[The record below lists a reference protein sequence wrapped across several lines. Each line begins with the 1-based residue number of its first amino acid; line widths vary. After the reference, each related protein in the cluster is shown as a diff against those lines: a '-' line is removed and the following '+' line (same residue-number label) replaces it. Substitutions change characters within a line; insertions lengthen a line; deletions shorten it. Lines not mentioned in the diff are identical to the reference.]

1 MKSFIF
7 FALFEAFLFSLVRT
21 QTLTKF
27 QWKDLGSTTSQVEFM
42 FIDVSPMPL
51 LHPGVGKI
59 DFKAR
64 IKRPLSGPLR
74 TKLKIIRT
82 ISGLALPFNW

>member
-1 MKSFIF
+1 MNSIIF
-7 FALFEAFLFSLVRT
+7 LALFGALLFSFVNT

-27 QWKDLGSTTSQVEFM
+27 QWKDLGSTTSQVEFL

-51 LHPGVGKI
+51 MQPGVGKI
-59 DFKAR
+59 DFKAK
-64 IKRPLSGPLR
+64 IKRPISGSLR

-82 ISGLALPFNW
+82 ISGLALPFSW